1 MNVLAIDSTGHY
13 SSVGIFEIIE
23 SKVTLKFK
31 NSNFT
36 RENKNCSISDL
47 INSIA
52 YKYKIKKL
60 NLIAI
65 STGPGSFTKI
75 RSSMS
80 YAKGLSMGLGIPIVG
95 INSINKLFSLCRDV
109 KGKEEGLLVTCDTFR
124 NLVFASIYKDKKKL
138 NIYEDVKILSI
149 SEVKNIEGIE
159 VFKKL
164 IVVGDASYSVIE
176 DLLNN
181 GFKISNKF
189 NNYISY
195 GEHGLKSLVKLAI
208 EIKGKNNN
216 FDQQP
221 DYLTEPITNLSKT
234 RGKSNFGY

>member
-23 SKVTLKFK
+23 SEVTLKFK

-36 RENKNCSISDL
+36 KSNKNCSISNL

-52 YKYKIKKL
+52 RKYKIKKL

-75 RSSMS
+75 RSSIS

-95 INSINKLFSLCRDV
+95 INSISKLFSLCSDF
-109 KGKEEGLLVTCDTFR
+109 KGKEKGLLVTCDTFR
-124 NLVFASIYKDKKKL
+124 NLVFASIYTDKKRF
-138 NIYEDVKILSI
+138 NINEDVKILPI
-149 SEVKNIEGIE
+149 SEVKNIEGINL
-159 VFKKL
+159 FKKL
-164 IVVGDASYSVIE
+164 MVVGDASNLVIE

-181 GFKISNKF
+181 GFKVCNKF
-189 NNYISY
+189 NNYKSY
-195 GEHGLKSLVKLAI
+195 GEPGLKSLAKLAI
-208 EIKGKNNN
+208 EIKDINNN

-221 DYLTEPITNLSKT
+221 IYVTEPITNLK
-234 RGKSNFGY
+234 